1 MNPYGPYAPPP
12 QGPAPGGPGGYYP
25 QPAPMPYPPMAGNP
39 YAPRSNGV
47 SPLVWLGLIGGLA
60 FAFFVAGAFSWGV
73 AKGYKAAHPTP
84 APTYGG
90 YGYGYGSG
98 YGSGGYGSGTGSA
111 YDDPDYGSGTYGSG
125 SGSGGYGSG
134 SGGYGSGSRGY
145 GSGSGGL
152 GGLGTGT
159 GSGALGHG
167 SGTGTARGGLGSLAP
182 KTVLDLKVLDGCS
195 GTDLSQIDKKL
206 NEGLDAGSPLYG
218 EGNYEAAYSLY
229 ESSAETVERTLSKSC
244 TGPVSALK
252 ASRAKALTKS
262 DAGDKADELRD
273 TFDSLLDVSDR
284 KTMGY

>member
-12 QGPAPGGPGGYYP
+12 QGPAPGSPGGYYP
-25 QPAPMPYPPMAGNP
+25 PPAPMPYPPMAANP
-39 YAPRSNGV
+39 YAPRANGV

-90 YGYGYGSG
+90 YGGYGYGSG
-98 YGSGGYGSGTGSA
+98 YGYGGGSGSGSA
-111 YDDPDYGSGTYGSG
+111 YDDPDYGSGGTYGSG
-125 SGSGGYGSG
+125 SGSG
-134 SGGYGSGSRGY
+134 GY

-167 SGTGTARGGLGSLAP
+167 SGTGSGRGGLGSLAP

-206 NEGLDAGSPLYG
+206 NDALDAASPLYG
-218 EGNYEAAYSLY
+218 EGNYDAAYSLY

-252 ASRAKALTKS
+252 ASRAKALSKS

>member
-25 QPAPMPYPPMAGNP
+25 QPAPMPYPPMAANP
-39 YAPRSNGV
+39 YAPRSSGV
-47 SPLVWLGLIGGLA
+47 NPLVWLGLIGGLA

-90 YGYGYGSG
+90 YGYGSG
-98 YGSGGYGSGTGSA
+98 YGYGTGSGSGSGSA
-111 YDDPDYGSGTYGSG
+111 YDDPDYGSG

-134 SGGYGSGSRGY
+134 SGGF

-167 SGTGTARGGLGSLAP
+167 SGSGSGRGGLGSLAP

-206 NEGLDAGSPLYG
+206 NDALDAASPLYG
-218 EGNYEAAYSLY
+218 EGNYDAAYSLY

-273 TFDSLLDVSDR
+273 TFDSLLDVSER